1 MAGGAGSRLFTFFKE
16 KYVHI
21 VVLMLLVTLAST
33 ALSFKQGKTNA
44 EEANVILQA
53 LTGIATLAILYFAY
67 FYITSKKEEDV
78 ARLEL
83 AVRPTLVWD
92 IQTSE
97 SGGAMLV
104 LKSLQHPVYNLRVD
118 LKVGENSFDVEEKHM
133 DIYDAKSNV
142 EKKIDITDIVAKGLG
157 KQKTAPIELTFT
169 YHSEV
174 GGKYIF
180 VFSREVEKKPYG
192 YIFKEQKILS
202 ATYPWKSSP
211 TYFQD

>member
-1 MAGGAGSRLFTFFKE
+1 MASAIGPNLFLFFKE

-21 VVLMLLVTLAST
+21 VVLILLVTLAST

-92 IQTSE
+92 IESSE
-97 SGGAMLV
+97 SGGVSLV
-104 LKSLQHPVYNLRVD
+104 LKSLQHPVYNLHVA
-118 LKVGENSFDVEEKHM
+118 LKVGGNSFDVEEKHM

-142 EKKIDITDIVAKGLG
+142 EKKIDITEMVSKGLG
-157 KQKTAPIELTFT
+157 KQKSAPIELTFT

-174 GGKYIF
+174 GGKYVF

-192 YIFKEQKILS
+192 YFFKDQKIIS
-202 ATYPWKSSP
+202 ATYPWKSAP